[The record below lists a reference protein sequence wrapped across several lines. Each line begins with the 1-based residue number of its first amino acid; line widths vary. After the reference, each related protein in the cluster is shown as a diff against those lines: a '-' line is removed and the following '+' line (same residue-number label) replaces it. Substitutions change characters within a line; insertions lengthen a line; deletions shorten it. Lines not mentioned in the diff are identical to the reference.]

1 MIKLISR
8 TVDNSVPIESYPAE
22 AGGFE
27 RGQALKLS
35 AGKLCVATSAD
46 AIEFISEET
55 KSVATG
61 EMLKVTRV
69 VADGTYESE
78 LASDV
83 DSINPGDV
91 FAISDSC
98 VGAQEA
104 SGHLKVLFAEGK
116 SAGSKVR
123 FNII

>member
-8 TVDNSVPIESYPAE
+8 TVDNSVPLESFPA
-22 AGGFE
+22 AAAGFE
-27 RGQALKLS
+27 IGQALKLVE
-35 AGKLCVATSAD
+35 GKLQHITSID

-55 KSVATG
+55 KSVAEG

-83 DSINPGDV
+83 DAINPGDV
-91 FAISDSC
+91 FSVSDSC
-98 VGAQEA
+98 VGSQEE
-104 SGHLKVLFAEGK
+104 SGHLKILYAEGK

>member
-22 AGGFE
+22 AGEFK
-27 RGQALKLS
+27 RGDALKLS
-35 AGKLCVATSAD
+35 EGKLCEATSAD

-55 KSVATG
+55 KSVTEG

-69 VADGTYESE
+69 VADGIYESE
-78 LASDV
+78 LAADV

-91 FAISDSC
+91 FAISDST
-98 VGAQEA
+98 VGSHEETGQ
-104 SGHLKVLFAEGK
+104 LKILYAEGK

>member
-22 AGGFE
+22 AGDFE
-27 RGQALKLS
+27 RGDALMLVG
-35 AGKLCVATSAD
+35 GKLCLATTD
-46 AIEFISEET
+46 KAIDFISEET

-78 LASDV
+78 LVSDV

-91 FAISDSC
+91 FAANDSC
-98 VGAQEA
+98 VGAQEG

>member
-8 TVDNSVPIESYPAE
+8 TVDNSVPIESYPADVGE
-22 AGGFE
+22 FE
-27 RGQALKLS
+27 RGDALKLS
-35 AGKLCVATSAD
+35 GGKLCKATSAD
-46 AIEFISEET
+46 TIEFISEET
-55 KSVATG
+55 KDCADG

-78 LASDV
+78 IASDV

-91 FAISDSC
+91 FAVSDSC

-104 SGHLKVLFAEGK
+104 SGHLKILFAEGK

>member
-22 AGGFE
+22 ARE
-27 RGQALKLS
+27 YVRGEALRLS
-35 AGKLCVATSAD
+35 DGKLIAALITD
-46 AIEFISEET
+46 PIEFISEET
-55 KSVATG
+55 KKCAAG

-69 VADGTYESE
+69 VSDGIYESE

-83 DSINPGDV
+83 DAINPGDV
-91 FAISDSC
+91 FEVSDSK
-98 VGAQEA
+98 VGELDD
-104 SGHLKVLFAEGK
+104 SGHFKILYAEGK
-116 SAGSKVR
+116 TAGSKVR

>member
-22 AGGFE
+22 AGDFE
-27 RGQALKLS
+27 RGDALMLTG
-35 AGKLCVATSAD
+35 GKLWPATAD
-46 AIEFISEET
+46 KAIDFISEET

-91 FAISDSC
+91 FAANDSC
-98 VGAQEA
+98 VGAQEG